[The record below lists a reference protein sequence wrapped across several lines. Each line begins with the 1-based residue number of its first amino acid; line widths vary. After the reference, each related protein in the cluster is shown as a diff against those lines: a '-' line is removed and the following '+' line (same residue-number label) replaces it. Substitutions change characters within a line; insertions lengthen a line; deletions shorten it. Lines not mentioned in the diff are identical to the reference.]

1 MDLLIHFP
9 IIYFQNDFLGDD
21 TYEEDFVF
29 TSLSNAIGTSSSCRG
44 INGYVEK
51 AFKWDYL

>member
-44 INGYVEK
+44 INGHVEK